1 MTEPPDTPQDQDR
14 SGDGIS
20 RILTE
25 ALHTGPPDPQVL
37 QRLHN
42 TASREWV
49 LAINRRRSHAARP
62 WLWSAA
68 AALASLIVAG
78 VWLAWRPATPQ
89 KFGIIARAA
98 AGEGEITESLLRH
111 RTLKTGTTLNVGDK
125 LTTHGPVLITLVAGG
140 TLRIAPDT
148 VLQLPTPT
156 GAELQRGQIYLDLPP
171 TTHFSTPFRVSTQAG
186 TIEHVGTEF
195 EVLSHDRTVRIRVRE
210 GRVRLH
216 NPSRD
221 TLINAGTQLIA
232 NPDGSLTESSISP
245 YGDDWLWVAALAPD
259 YDIEGQP
266 LLNFL
271 QWAARELGRP
281 LKFADAHAR
290 EVAERTILHGSVKG
304 REPLEAL
311 RSVLST
317 TSLAYEIRGDTIW
330 VQSGSGT

>member
-1 MTEPPDTPQDQDR
+1 MTEPPDTHQNPDR
-14 SGDGIS
+14 SEDSLS

-25 ALHTGPPDPQVL
+25 ALHTGPPNPETL

-49 LAINRRRSHAARP
+49 LAVNTRRSRP
-62 WLWSAA
+62 RPLLWSAA
-68 AALASLIVAG
+68 AALAILIVGGA
-78 VWLAWRPATPQ
+78 WLTWQPAAPQ
-89 KFGIIARAA
+89 KFGVVARTEAE
-98 AGEGEITESLLRH
+98 GGEIAEGLLRH

-125 LTTHGPVLITLVAGG
+125 LTTHSPVLITLTAGG
-140 TLRIAPDT
+140 SLRIAPDT

-156 GAELQRGQIYLDLPP
+156 DTELQRGQIYLDLPP
-171 TTHFSTPFRVSTQAG
+171 TAHFTSPFRVSTRAG

-195 EVLSHDRTVRIRVRE
+195 EVLSHDQTVRIRVRE

-221 TLINAGTQLIA
+221 TLINAGTQLTA
-232 NPDGSLTESSISP
+232 NPDGSINESLISP
-245 YGDDWLWVAALAPD
+245 YGSDWLWVAALTPD

-281 LKFADAHAR
+281 VKFADAHAR

-304 REPLEAL
+304 REPLQAL
-311 RSVLST
+311 SSVLST
-317 TSLAYEIRGDTIW
+317 TSLTYEIRGDTIW
-330 VQSGSGT
+330 VQSASGT